1 MNNKATFSLFLSPV
15 FSQVSSEDK
24 RIFSLFLEKVIQI
37 AYNCNHVILKIY
49 IYIYICM
56 YVYMYVCIQSDISL
70 NMIILGY
77 N

>member
-37 AYNCNHVILKIY
+37 AYNCNHVILKRY
-49 IYIYICM
+49 IYIYM

>member
-49 IYIYICM
+49 IYIYIYMYVCMYICM
-56 YVYMYVCIQSDISL
+56 YVYKV
-70 NMIILGY
+70 ILA
-77 N
+77 

>member
-37 AYNCNHVILKIY
+37 AYNCNHGILNYIY
-49 IYIYICM
+49 IYIYIYVCM
-56 YVYMYVCIQSDISL
+56 YTK
-70 NMIILGY
+70 
-77 N
+77 

>member
-37 AYNCNHVILKIY
+37 AYNCNHVILNY
-49 IYIYICM
+49 IYIYI
-56 YVYMYVCIQSDISL
+56 YMYVCIQSDISL

>member
-1 MNNKATFSLFLSPV
+1 MNNKATFFLFLSPV

-37 AYNCNHVILKIY
+37 AYNCNHVILKRY
-49 IYIYICM
+49 IYIYVCI
-56 YVYMYVCIQSDISL
+56 YVCIQSDISL

>member
-37 AYNCNHVILKIY
+37 AYNCNHVILKRY

-56 YVYMYVCIQSDISL
+56 YICMYVYKV
-70 NMIILGY
+70 ILA
-77 N
+77 

>member
-49 IYIYICM
+49 INIYIYM
-56 YVYMYVCIQSDISL
+56 YEYKV
-70 NMIILGY
+70 ILA
-77 N
+77 

>member
-56 YVYMYVCIQSDISL
+56 YEYKV
-70 NMIILGY
+70 ILA
-77 N
+77 

>member
-49 IYIYICM
+49 IYICM
-56 YVYMYVCIQSDISL
+56 YVYKV
-70 NMIILGY
+70 ILA
-77 N
+77 

>member
-37 AYNCNHVILKIY
+37 AYNCNHGILNY
-49 IYIYICM
+49 IYMYI
-56 YVYMYVCIQSDISL
+56 CIQSDISL

>member
-49 IYIYICM
+49 IYIYM

>member
-49 IYIYICM
+49 IYIYIICTM
-56 YVYMYVCIQSDISL
+56 ENVLPFSTLY
-70 NMIILGY
+70 
-77 N
+77 

>member
-1 MNNKATFSLFLSPV
+1 MNNKATFSLILSPV

>member
-49 IYIYICM
+49 IYIY
-56 YVYMYVCIQSDISL
+56 MYVCIQSDISL

>member
-37 AYNCNHVILKIY
+37 AYNCNHVILKRYIY
-49 IYIYICM
+49 IYIYIYIYMYIYKYM
-56 YVYMYVCIQSDISL
+56 YVYKV
-70 NMIILGY
+70 ILA
-77 N
+77 